1 MTKEILELAK
11 SISPKTIEAC
21 RKREPPTA
29 AQREMLE
36 ADDCSFIFEGLSD
49 GIKDR
54 YREIS
59 ASNDNGKCTTRAGTY
74 FKWKTGCGIKG
85 AR

>member
-21 RKREPPTA
+21 RKREPLTA

-36 ADDCSFIFEGLSD
+36 ADDCSFIFDGLSD
-49 GIKDR
+49 GIQDR
-54 YREIS
+54 YIKIS
-59 ASNDNGKCTTRAGTY
+59 ASTDNGRCTTREGTY
-74 FKWKTGCGIKG
+74 FKWKTGCGKKG